1 MPASFQLLELDAFAG
16 APVGGKSEGLARLTV
31 MGLRVPEAVAVVGL
45 DPSADVSELTRCARS
60 LCERFGP
67 GRLAVRSSAIG
78 EDGVEASFAGQY
90 ETVLD
95 VEGAGALADAIETCL
110 RSADNARASAYRETR
125 DEGAGEGGAVM
136 SLVVQRMVDARVSG
150 VCFTVCPVTH
160 RRNRLVIDAVPGLGE
175 ALVSGA
181 ASPDHDEYL
190 RGEAIFE
197 ATVCAGERPILED
210 AEIGRA
216 HV

>member
-16 APVGGKSEGLARLTV
+16 APVGGKAEGLARLTV

-45 DPSADVSELTRCARS
+45 DPSADVSERTRCARS

-95 VEGAGALADAIETCL
+95 VEGAGALADAIVE
-110 RSADNARASAYRETR
+110 SNEAESGSKVGRAVAASERRAEG
-125 DEGAGEGGAVM
+125 DGAG
-136 SLVVQRMVDARVSG
+136 
-150 VCFTVCPVTH
+150 
-160 RRNRLVIDAVPGLGE
+160 
-175 ALVSGA
+175 
-181 ASPDHDEYL
+181 
-190 RGEAIFE
+190 
-197 ATVCAGERPILED
+197 
-210 AEIGRA
+210 
-216 HV
+216 